1 MCLALFEG
9 EAVEEPLQLTAAD
22 GGGLFALPLWPAELA
37 AFEAAVVE
45 PEPVVIPVEDLDLV
59 SAMVAED
66 EEGAGEEVE
75 LIGVAY
81 DGGEAVDGFA
91 QIGAAA
97 CEVDG
102 GAVW

>member
-1 MCLALFEG
+1 MFA
-9 EAVEEPLQLTAAD
+9 AV
-22 GGGLFALPLWPAELA
+22 LWPAELS
-37 AFEAAVVE
+37 AFESAVVE
-45 PEPVVIPVEDLDLV
+45 PEPVVIPVEYLDFI
-59 SAMVAED
+59 SAAIAED
-66 EEGAGEEVE
+66 EEGAGEDVE
-75 LIGVAY
+75 LIGAAD